1 MAKMAASLGKVP
13 PQAGDIDTKAASKA
27 AKAKGVEAF
36 TKKDYPTAVKFFSEA
51 ISWDANSHV
60 LFSNRSATYTLM
72 KEYPKA
78 VFDAKRC
85 ITIKPKWAK
94 GYVRLGTALLR
105 SKNFTGAK
113 AAFTQAV
120 DLDPKNKT
128 AQNGL
133 AKATEIAASS
143 GAKDDTNAAPAPD
156 ADAAATADGEDGASK
171 EAGPKEYAVGI
182 DLGTTNSCVAIF
194 RNGNV
199 EIIPNDEGKRTTPSV
214 VSFMPDNVRLVGDAA
229 KAQAPSNPEN
239 TLYETKR
246 LIGRPWSDAHVQSDI
261 KKMPFKVVKGKGDCP
276 MFEIA
281 TTSGEDAKEATSTAT
296 YSPEQISA
304 IVLAKM
310 KSTAEKYL
318 DGPVTKAVITV
329 PAYFNDAQRNATKAA
344 GSIAGLEVL
353 RIINEPTAAALAYG
367 LDKLGGDKAASGE
380 ATHVLV
386 FDLGGGTFDVSLLS
400 IEGGIFEVRA
410 TGGDTH
416 LGGED
421 FDDLMVK
428 HLMEEIKR
436 KHKKQAEDLLANPR
450 VIRQLRRA
458 SEECKRTLS
467 ASASATV
474 ELEDLTGKPGESI
487 DFTCN
492 VSRAKFQRLCKEPFN
507 RCVETVKKVLSDARM
522 NVEDV
527 HDVVLVGGSH
537 ASLKCKPCSK
547 HTSRGRSCATQ

>member
-1 MAKMAASLGKVP
+1 MAKKRTRRRNKKGNKGGDGGAAAPPSAPSDAQQAEVAAAVAKTVASLGKVP
-13 PQAGDIDTKAASKA
+13 PQAGDIDAKAASKA

-51 ISWDANSHV
+51 ISWVSSSHV

-72 KEYPKA
+72 KDYPKA

-85 ITIKPKWAK
+85 IEIKPKWAK

-113 AAFTQAV
+113 AAFRQAV

-128 AQNGL
+128 AKNGL

-143 GAKDDTNAAPAPD
+143 GGKDDTNAAPD
-156 ADAAATADGEDGASK
+156 TNAAATAGGEDGASK

-194 RNGNV
+194 RNGNI

-214 VSFMPDNVRLVGDAA
+214 VSFMPDNVRLVGDSA

-246 LIGRPWSDAHVQSDI
+246 IIGRPWSDGHLQSDI
-261 KKMPFKVVKGKGDCP
+261 KKMPFKIVKGKGDCP
-276 MFEIA
+276 MFEI
-281 TTSGEDAKEATSTAT
+281 TTSTSGEGEDAEETTSSVT
-296 YSPEQISA
+296 YAPEQISA

-310 KSTAEKYL
+310 KSQAEKYL

-367 LDKLGGDKAASGE
+367 LDRLGGAKATGGE
-380 ATHVLV
+380 ATRVLV

-400 IEGGIFEVRA
+400 IEGGIFEVLA

-428 HLMEEIKR
+428 HLMEEIRR

-467 ASASATV
+467 ASASARV
-474 ELEDLTGKPGESI
+474 ELEDLIGKSGESV
-487 DFTCN
+487 DFTCM
-492 VSRAKFQRLCKEPFN
+492 VSRAKFERLCKEPFN
-507 RCVETVKKVLSDARM
+507 RCV
-522 NVEDV
+522 
-527 HDVVLVGGSH
+527 
-537 ASLKCKPCSK
+537 
-547 HTSRGRSCATQ
+547 